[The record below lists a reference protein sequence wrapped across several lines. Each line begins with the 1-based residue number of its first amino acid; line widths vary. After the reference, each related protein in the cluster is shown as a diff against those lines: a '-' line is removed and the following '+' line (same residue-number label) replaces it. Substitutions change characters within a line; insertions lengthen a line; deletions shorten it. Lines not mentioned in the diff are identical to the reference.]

1 MHKVKAKTK
10 RKTKVAIKK
19 EGETKKMFS
28 LCYEICFS
36 ETKFFHDKVK
46 IVLIKEN
53 VNNVFPESQMQTPSK
68 FLS

>member
-1 MHKVKAKTK
+1 
-10 RKTKVAIKK
+10 
-19 EGETKKMFS
+19 MFS

-36 ETKFFHDKVK
+36 ETKFFHYKVK

-53 VNNVFPESQMQTPSK
+53 VNNVFLESQMQTPSK